1 MTELSLK
8 QKQQYDE
15 KGYLLLKN
23 IFTDDE
29 ISPLVEEI
37 EQSIDEIAISYIE
50 QDKIHSLYEN
60 DGFGTR
66 FNRIVNDSEDAYD
79 ELVGSVHLGPA
90 LFDLLSN
97 HKVLDIVESILGPE
111 IRCEGRHRIR
121 PKLPN
126 YDVADFRWH
135 EDTAYSAK
143 RITYTRQHY
152 GLSADHKEH
161 SGSFLSKIVAAPQM
175 PEPNFWIPL
184 VSVNEKNGC
193 LHVLPGG
200 HKHTPPYENQW
211 TPESFIPELT
221 GLKPLIIP
229 MEVGDALLMHQHLPH
244 VSPGNK
250 SDTIRWSVDIRYQ
263 DAMKPIKSLKEPG
276 FIARSSKNTNKVI
289 ANYQDYENIRRA
301 VKEFAAKIGLP
312 L

>member
-1 MTELSLK
+1 MTGLSPQ
-8 QKQQYDE
+8 QKKQYDE
-15 KGYLLLKN
+15 EGYLLLKN
-23 IFTDDE
+23 LFTNSELNPLIKE
-29 ISPLVEEI
+29 IN
-37 EQSIDEIAISYIE
+37 QAIDEIAISYKK
-50 QDKIHSLYEN
+50 QDKINSLYEN
-60 DGFGTR
+60 DGFERR
-66 FNRIVNDSEDAYD
+66 FNRIVNDAKETYD

-97 HKVLDIVESILGPE
+97 DMVLNVVESILGPE

-135 EDTAYSAK
+135 EDTAYSAR

-152 GLSADHKEH
+152 GLGSDTNEH

-184 VSVNEKNGC
+184 VSVNENNGC

-200 HKHTPPYENQW
+200 HKHTPPDENQW
-211 TPESFIPELT
+211 TPDSFVPELT

-244 VSPGNK
+244 VSPPNK

-276 FIARSSKNTNKVI
+276 FIARSSKRAV

-301 VKEFAAKIGLP
+301 VKEFTTRIGMKL
-312 L
+312 